1 MHLSFSLPPLLS
13 IPPSS
18 LKSVSLEL
26 SGGWGGGVREK
37 GWEELIRRRVGGG
50 GGLETG

>member
-26 SGGWGGGVREK
+26 SGGWGGGGERE
-37 GWEELIRRRVGGG
+37 GMGRVD
-50 GGLETG
+50 